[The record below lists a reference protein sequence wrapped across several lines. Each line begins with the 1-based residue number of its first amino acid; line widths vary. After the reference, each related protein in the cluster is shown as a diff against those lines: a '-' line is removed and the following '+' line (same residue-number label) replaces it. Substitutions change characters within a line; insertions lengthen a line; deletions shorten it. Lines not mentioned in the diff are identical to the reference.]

1 MLSDGSSFACKTGLL
16 VIIFPARALA
26 LLLVLLLFDTLTMV
40 AVLLVA
46 AVERPVTIVA
56 LAFDI
61 RLVFRG
67 RVHLQE

>member
-16 VIIFPARALA
+16 VLILPARTLA
-26 LLLVLLLFDTLTMV
+26 LLLVLLLLDTFTMV
-40 AVLLVA
+40 AVLVVA

-67 RVHLQE
+67 RVHLR